1 MRFNSFI
8 SIEEE
13 TPMTSHDLLA
23 ILEEGLKNGRIAPHL
38 AAYIA
43 AEVLD
48 TEPYETG
55 YNDWAPSDETEE
67 LAEREV
73 GA

>member
-1 MRFNSFI
+1 MRFNSLTI
-8 SIEEE
+8 YEEDMS
-13 TPMTSHDLLA
+13 MTSHDLLA

-43 AEVLD
+43 AEVLN

-55 YNDWAPSDETEE
+55 YNDWAPSEETEE
-67 LAEREV
+67 LMEKEV